1 MVGGVNVRIY
11 VQFRLLYMDEEVTYL
26 TAFNTLSVCIY
37 FTYIYIYNIY
47 MLAEERVKTNL
58 AG

>member
-1 MVGGVNVRIY
+1 MNVRIY
-11 VQFRLLYMDEEVTYL
+11 VQFRLLYMDEEGTYL

>member
-1 MVGGVNVRIY
+1 
-11 VQFRLLYMDEEVTYL
+11 MDEEGTYL

-37 FTYIYIYNIY
+37 FTYIYNIY